1 MLQRIVSTSAPPS
14 LVLIRL
20 VVGGVFLSEG
30 VQEFLYPGELAAGR
44 FSKIGLPAPDLL
56 GPFVGTVELVCGALI
71 LLGSLRGLLLFRSL
85 STCL

>member
-1 MLQRIVSTSAPPS
+1 MLQRIVSTSAPTF

-20 VVGGVFLSEG
+20 IVGGVFLSEG
-30 VQEFLYPGELAAGR
+30 VQKFLYPGELAAGR

-56 GPFVGTVELVCGALI
+56 GPFVGTVELVCGRLSFW
-71 LLGSLRGLLLFRSL
+71 GSLCGLLLFRSL